1 MPAVCS
7 LNLVTKA
14 EDALTFNKAG
24 RFGARFFAPGETF
37 TGRQCGPLWH
47 RESATL
53 QLALDSLFVMKS
65 PGTEDAMVA
74 NSVYCLATSNW
85 NLHQVGTIEQGLRD
99 DGQCNY
105 LTIPSHPGPCQGE
118 NQHPHSHLHHHH
130 AQRHQDQCPDRSP
143 QVGKEEEV
151 EVATSQYFTA
161 GSKTNT
167 NN

>member
-1 MPAVCS
+1 MPAGS

-65 PGTEDAMVA
+65 PGTQDAMVA
-74 NSVYCLATSNW
+74 NPRLLSGN
-85 NLHQVGTIEQGLRD
+85 I
-99 DGQCNY
+99 
-105 LTIPSHPGPCQGE
+105 
-118 NQHPHSHLHHHH
+118 
-130 AQRHQDQCPDRSP
+130 
-143 QVGKEEEV
+143 
-151 EVATSQYFTA
+151 
-161 GSKTNT
+161 
-167 NN
+167 